1 VANNKSAKKRIQ
13 IAERNRLIN
22 KSYKSTV
29 RTLTKKTLEN
39 CEKYKKN
46 PNEDNKNLVKTSL
59 NKAFSLIDKAIKK
72 NVLHK
77 NNGANKKSKINNFV
91 KTGFSLT
98 VLFVFIT
105 ILVSIFTLNYYDKT
119 LVEVDFLHGFAESFL
134 TLSDFVILF
143 GFIKLLNSLEVNNS

>member
-1 VANNKSAKKRIQ
+1 MANNKSAKKRIQ

-46 PNEDNKNLVKTSL
+46 PNEDNKSLVITSI
-59 NKAFSLIDKAIKK
+59 NKAFSLIDKAVKK

-77 NNGANKKSKINNFV
+77 NNGANRKSKINNLV
-91 KTGFSLT
+91 KTTLT
-98 VLFVFIT
+98 T
-105 ILVSIFTLNYYDKT
+105 AN
-119 LVEVDFLHGFAESFL
+119 
-134 TLSDFVILF
+134 
-143 GFIKLLNSLEVNNS
+143 